1 MPRCVLWLLI
11 LKKTEKQ
18 LPENQMKILFLS
30 PGWPKGR
37 LWGEL
42 GFKFPTLSLAALAAV
57 TPLKWDVAFHDDA
70 IRPVSFDTDADL
82 IALTAMTAQANR
94 AYQLADGFRQR
105 GKTVVMGG
113 FHASNLPDEALSHAD
128 SIVVGEGELVW
139 PRLLEDFCNG
149 VLRPIYRSEGLID
162 INQIPP
168 ARREIFKGSGHFFT
182 NTIQT
187 TRGCPFDCEFCSVT
201 SFYGRKYRKRPLEH
215 VLAELEQLRKVNSFV
230 FFVDDN
236 IVADRNYALPLFAG
250 MKGMGL
256 KWLSHAPIDFAEDQE
271 LLKAAG
277 ESGCI
282 GMFVGFESLNQESL
296 IAMGK
301 VTNNAPLY
309 RDYARQFRDN
319 GIGILGSFVMG
330 CDGDTPAVFEQTL
343 RFCEDTRLEAAIFPV
358 LTPYPGTKV
367 RQRLEAEGRIFNNNW
382 QDYDMEHVTFFPKG
396 MSVRQLQEGYDQL
409 CHSFYSFGSIYR
421 RVFKLHRSVQV
432 FGPMNIGFRSAIRKK
447 KPTV

>member
-1 MPRCVLWLLI
+1 
-11 LKKTEKQ
+11 
-18 LPENQMKILFLS
+18 MKILFLS

-42 GFKFPTLSLAALAAV
+42 GFKFPTLSLASLAAV
-57 TPLKWDVAFHDDA
+57 TPQDWDVSFHDDA
-70 IRPVSFDTDADL
+70 VRATNFDTDADL
-82 IALTAMTAQANR
+82 IALTAMTAQATR
-94 AYQLADGFRQR
+94 AYQLADAFRSR

-113 FHASNLPDEALSHAD
+113 FHASNLPDESLQHVD
-128 SIVVGEGELVW
+128 SVVVGEGELVW
-139 PRLLEDFCNG
+139 PRLLADFQAG
-149 VLRPIYRSEGLID
+149 QLQRLYRADGLID
-162 INQIPP
+162 TALIPQ
-168 ARREIFKGSGHFFT
+168 ARREIFKGSGHLFT

-201 SFYGRKYRKRPLEH
+201 AFYGRKYRKRPLEQ
-215 VLAELEQLRKVNSFV
+215 VLAELQELRKANSFV

-236 IVADRNYALPLFAG
+236 IVADRRYSLPLFEG

-277 ESGCI
+277 ESGCV
-282 GMFVGFESLNQESL
+282 GMFVGFESLNQDSL
-296 IAMGK
+296 AAMGK
-301 VTNNAPLY
+301 VTNKAASY
-309 RDYARQFRDN
+309 KAYAQQFRDH

-343 RFCEDTRLEAAIFPV
+343 RFCEDARLEAAIFPI

-367 RQRLEAEGRIFNNNW
+367 RQRLEAEGRINSNNW
-382 QDYDMEHVTFFPKG
+382 QDYDMEHVTFQPRG
-396 MSVRQLQEGYDQL
+396 MTVQQLQDGYDQA
-409 CHSFYSFGSIYR
+409 CRSFYSWGSIYR
-421 RVFKLHRSVQV
+421 RIFKLHRSVQV

-447 KPTV
+447 RADA

>member
-1 MPRCVLWLLI
+1 
-11 LKKTEKQ
+11 
-18 LPENQMKILFLS
+18 MKILFLS

-57 TPLKWDVAFHDDA
+57 TPPEWEVAFHDDA
-70 IRPVSFDTDADL
+70 IRQTPFDTDADL

-94 AYQLADGFRQR
+94 AYQLADAFRAR

-113 FHASNLPDEALSHAD
+113 FHASNLPDEALTHVD
-128 SIVVGEGELVW
+128 SVVVGEGELAW
-139 PRLLEDFCNG
+139 PQLLADFQAGRLQ
-149 VLRPIYRSEGLID
+149 RSYRADGLID
-162 INQIPP
+162 TSLIPP

-201 SFYGRKYRKRPLEH
+201 AFYGRKYRKRSVEQ
-215 VLAELEQLRKVNSFV
+215 VLAELEQLRTVNSFV

-236 IVADRNYALPLFAG
+236 IVADRKYSLPLFAG
-250 MKGMGL
+250 MKGMGI

-277 ESGCI
+277 DSGCV

-296 IAMGK
+296 AAMGK
-301 VTNNAPLY
+301 VTNTAESY
-309 RDYARQFRDN
+309 KAYAQQFRDH

-343 RFCEDTRLEAAIFPV
+343 RFCEDARLEAAIFPI
-358 LTPYPGTKV
+358 LTPYPGTAV
-367 RQRLEAEGRIFNNNW
+367 RRRLEAEGRIISNNW
-382 QDYDMEHVTFFPKG
+382 QDYDMEHVTFEPRG
-396 MSVRQLQEGYDQL
+396 MSVQELQDGYDQI
-409 CHSFYSFGSIYR
+409 CRDFYSLGSIWR
-421 RVFKLHRSVQV
+421 RIGKLHRSVQV
-432 FGPMNIGFRSAIRKK
+432 FGPMNLGFRSAIRKK
-447 KPTV
+447 RPNQ